1 VPAPPAAGG
10 AANAP
15 PEHAVIAHLR
25 LSKPKFGTMSD
36 VEACQKLEL
45 ALEEDIERA
54 DAGEMDGNEI
64 GDGECVLFMYGPDAD
79 RLFNVTSRRL
89 RASRL
94 AKGGW
99 VVKRYGAVDD
109 DRAREVRINL

>member
-1 VPAPPAAGG
+1 MTFDPTWLFVSLIPGG
-10 AANAP
+10 CG
-15 PEHAVIAHLR
+15 
-25 LSKPKFGTMSD
+25 F
-36 VEACQKLEL
+36 
-45 ALEEDIERA
+45 
-54 DAGEMDGNEI
+54 
-64 GDGECVLFMYGPDAD
+64 VLFMYGPDAD